1 MLSVSGLCRAV
12 AFVVICVM
20 GPGMACA
27 AAVEGFAEPYQE
39 VDISA
44 VAEPG
49 VVTDIFVKEGE
60 QVQAGQLLAK
70 LDTSVLEAT
79 LEIAQKRAEMRGRII
94 ASQVELRVRQRYMDN
109 LKKLFA
115 RGHATQ
121 AEMDRAELDLA
132 IAEASLLRAE
142 EEQDLALLEA
152 KRAEVDLERRV
163 LRSPIDGIIT
173 ARHRDVGEATQ
184 ISDPRVLTLVQVS
197 TLRVNFSVSARES
210 FQLTAGDE
218 LKLALPELGTTVVSR
233 VELVAPVFDAKSGTV
248 KVSCVIDNR
257 DGRYRSGMRCLL
269 ELPEGNRGS
278 GFPSQLTSNQS
289 GTQK

>member
-1 MLSVSGLCRAV
+1 
-12 AFVVICVM
+12 
-20 GPGMACA
+20 MALMMTILAANGTVRA

-49 VVTDIFVKEGE
+49 VVTDMFVNEGE

-79 LEIAQKRAEMRGRII
+79 LEIARKRAEMRGRIM
-94 ASQVELRVRQRYMDN
+94 ASQVELRVRQRYMEN

-115 RGHATQ
+115 QGHATQ

-132 IAEASLLRAE
+132 ISEASLLRAE
-142 EEQDLALLEA
+142 EEQELAMLEA
-152 KRAEVDLERRV
+152 KRAEVELERRV

-173 ARHRDVGEATQ
+173 VRHRDVGEATQ
-184 ISDPRVLTLVQVS
+184 ISDPRILTLVQVS
-197 TLRVNFSVSARES
+197 TLRVNFSISARES
-210 FQLTAGDE
+210 FQLAAGNE

-269 ELPEGNRGS
+269 ELPGGSRGS
-278 GFPSQLTSNQS
+278 GSPSQLTSTQS
-289 GTQK
+289 GTQ